1 MRPRIVFATN
11 NAHKLEEVRKIA
23 GDALEVLSLEQA
35 GVHQELIE
43 DSPTLRQNALQKALQ
58 VKRLTGL
65 DCFADDTGLEVEALN
80 GAPGV
85 HSARYAPGPG
95 HDSVANMRLLLA
107 NMQGCEN
114 RRARFVTWIALLQ
127 GNEDAIFFEGEV
139 RGTITKEPVG
149 SDGFGYDPIFKP
161 KGTNMTFAQMSAD
174 AKNAIS
180 HRGRATS
187 ALMQYLLHR

>member
-23 GDALEVLSLEQA
+23 GEALEVLSLEQA

-95 HDSVANMRLLLA
+95 HDSVANMRLLLS

-161 KGTNMTFAQMSAD
+161 EGTNMTFAQMSAD

>member
-43 DSPTLRQNALQKALQ
+43 ESPTLRQNALQKALQ

-95 HDSVANMRLLLA
+95 HDSVANMRLLLS

-161 KGTNMTFAQMSAD
+161 EGTNMTFAQMSAD